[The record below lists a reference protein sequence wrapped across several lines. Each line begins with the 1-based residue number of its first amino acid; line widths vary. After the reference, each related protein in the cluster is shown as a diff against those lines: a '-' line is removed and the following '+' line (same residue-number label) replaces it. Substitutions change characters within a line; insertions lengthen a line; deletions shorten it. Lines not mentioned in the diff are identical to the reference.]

1 MCVCVGVSD
10 VQSLDC
16 ELLVRENSQLREDKE
31 TMRNKEK
38 TLTNELKK
46 KHEEAGQQKLME
58 TAMRCELEKVR
69 GGHYK
74 VR

>member
-1 MCVCVGVSD
+1 MSD
-10 VQSLDC
+10 AQSLDC
-16 ELLVRENSQLREDKE
+16 ELLVRENLQLREDKE

-38 TLTNELKK
+38 ALTNELKK
-46 KHEEAGQQKLME
+46 KHEEAGRHKLME

-69 GGHYK
+69 GGHCK